1 MIAMEALKFD
11 LEVPFWCAFGD
22 FSSLNIKLSYP
33 CPPVT
38 SIFGLIQNALGK
50 FSLHC
55 IDNSK
60 VQNNMEKEYIED
72 FKNLNFSIIIKDSG
86 ELIEDYL
93 NIHKGNRG
101 DGYENDLESKL
112 KILIRNHPFENELKD
127 FLKKISKYSFFVNL
141 KNKTDEE
148 NNNIANKILEYDE
161 DLVKFI
167 DDYWNNPTIS
177 FNYNKSWLSTQIN
190 KQRLINPYFS
200 IYVISEDQNGEFS
213 LENLKKA
220 LISPKRPLYL
230 GESDDVVN
238 ILNISIV
245 EINKTCS
252 SNISSIVPG
261 IYQNSDLIKIPTN
274 IKFDKSKENFTLCS
288 IPHGD
293 IGKSIECFE
302 YDGENFV
309 FL

>member
-1 MIAMEALKFD
+1 MQALKFD
-11 LEVPFWCAFGD
+11 LEIPFWCAFGD
-22 FSSLNIKLSYP
+22 FSSLNIKLCYP
-33 CPPVT
+33 CPPAT
-38 SIFGLIQNALGK
+38 SLFGLIQNALGK

-60 VQNNMEKEYIED
+60 VLKMMEKEYVND
-72 FKNLNFSIIIKDSG
+72 FNNLNFSIIIKNSG

-93 NIHKGNRG
+93 NIHKGNRK
-101 DGYENDLESKL
+101 DGYENDLKSEL
-112 KILIRNHPFENELKD
+112 KSLIKNHPFEKELNKH
-127 FLKKISKYSFFVNL
+127 LNKISKYSFFINL
-141 KNKTDEE
+141 E
-148 NNNIANKILEYDE
+148 NNDEKESNDIGNEILGYDE
-161 DLVKFI
+161 DIIKFI
-167 DDYWNNPTIS
+167 KDYWNNPTIS
-177 FNYNKSWLSTQIN
+177 YNYNKSWLSTQIN

-200 IYVISEDQNGEFS
+200 VYVVSKDISGEFC
-213 LENLKKA
+213 LENLKSA

-230 GESDDVVN
+230 GESDDIVN

-245 EINKTCS
+245 EIKESHS
-252 SNISSIVPG
+252 SNISSVLPG

-274 IKFDKSKENFTLCS
+274 IKFDKSKESFTLCS

-302 YDGENFV
+302 CEGETFV